1 VLERMVDALEAYL
14 RVASP
19 GGPAM
24 TSPLESIAGA
34 ILGDDPAA
42 TPSPAPPEP
51 EVPEPPT

>member
-1 VLERMVDALEAYL
+1 
-14 RVASP
+14 VASP

-42 TPSPAPPEP
+42 APSPVPPEP

>member
-1 VLERMVDALEAYL
+1 MVDALEAYL

-34 ILGDDPAA
+34 ILGDDSAAA